1 MFIAKVVVM
10 PKKEV
15 LDPQGAAVERA
26 VGVMGFSAVG
36 DIRVGRMIEMK
47 VDTAD
52 REAAEKMVREMAD
65 QLLANPVI
73 ETYRFTLEEAAL

>member
-26 VGVMGFSAVG
+26 LGVMGFPAVG
-36 DIRVGRMIEMK
+36 DVRVGRMIEMK
-47 VDTAD
+47 IDSNDKA
-52 REAAEKMVREMAD
+52 AAEAMVRELAD
-65 QLLANPVI
+65 KLLANPVI
-73 ETYRFTLEEAAL
+73 ETYRFTMEEAAS